1 VKHTSSAVIGATLAL
16 SLLAHSAFAQ
26 SYTFQDIGSLGGAT
40 VNGLGLNASGQA
52 AGIATNAAGNNRA
65 FFYDSSGIHDLGLIP
80 GASTGTTRIQPNS
93 GAVGINASGQVAGFG
108 TSTSRS
114 LNAFVHTGSGPLTSG
129 DVFGTPGTYSQA
141 IGLNNAGVVV
151 GSASFSTG
159 QHAFLYDGVMHDLG
173 ALSSNI
179 GVSATA
185 YSINTARQVVGIS
198 VDQVPNTTTIT
209 FSAFRTGAGGA
220 AINPATDNLGT
231 LGGADAQAVSI
242 NNVGTA
248 VGFSNLTGSANFHGF
263 ATPTGRGINA
273 ATDDLGVL
281 AGYVDSYANNINA
294 SGLIAGYNSL
304 GVTST
309 GADISPIATL
319 FIGGKWLDLNTLL
332 PADFGY
338 TLTAANAVNDS
349 GQVLAVGLDSAG
361 AQHTFLLSPV
371 VSAAPE
377 PSQTAALG
385 LGILGLAG
393 LMLTARRRKTMA

>member
-1 VKHTSSAVIGATLAL
+1 MKPTSSAVIGATLAL
-16 SLLAHSAFAQ
+16 SLLAPSAFAQ

-52 AGIATNAAGNNRA
+52 TGIASNAAGTNRA

-80 GASTGTTRIQPNS
+80 GASTGTSRIQPVS

-129 DVFGTPGTYSQA
+129 DDIGTPGTYSQGL
-141 IGLNNAGVVV
+141 GLNNAGVVV
-151 GSASFSTG
+151 GSASFSAR

-173 ALSSNI
+173 ALRPNDA
-179 GVSATA
+179 ATA
-185 YSINTARQVVGIS
+185 RSINSAGQVVGTS
-198 VDQVPNTTTIT
+198 ADTSSATGT
-209 FSAFRTGAGGA
+209 SRAFRTGAGGA
-220 AINPATDNLGT
+220 AINPATDDLGT
-231 LGGADAQAVSI
+231 LGGADAEAVSI

-248 VGFSNLTGSANFHGF
+248 VGYSNPTGSANFHGF

-281 AGYVDSYANNINA
+281 AGYVDSYASAINA

-304 GVTST
+304 GVTSNGT
-309 GADISPIATL
+309 DISPIATL
-319 FIGGKWLDLNTLL
+319 FIGGKWLNLNTLL
-332 PADFGY
+332 PANFAY
-338 TLTAANAVNDS
+338 TLTSANAVNDS

-393 LMLTARRRKTMA
+393 LMLTAHRRKTKA